1 MEPAKVV
8 PFLPLRVCYALCMDT
23 MDTAEAVADKRL
35 FLECVGGISGDM
47 CLGAFLALGVEVETL
62 LGPLKTLPLE
72 AWSLRHETQER
83 HHLVGTRV
91 VVETQ
96 EAPAHRHLADIE
108 ALLGAS
114 GLSPKAKELS
124 LKVFGLLAQAEGKA
138 HGMPPEKVHFHE
150 VGAADALIDICGF
163 VVAWESLGFP
173 KIHCSPPPM
182 GQGTVQAAHGML
194 PVPAPAVVALLQGK
208 PVRYEGQG
216 ERTTP
221 TGAAL
226 LAAFAEFSPPPE
238 SAVLRVG
245 HGLGQRETADLPN
258 LLRASLVEVQP
269 RQAALCQVET
279 NLDDASPEMLS
290 ALADKLRAEGAL
302 DVWQIPCVMKKGRL
316 GVCLGLLCETERL
329 AAISKFLFRE
339 STALG
344 LRFWPVERQVLS
356 RKVVHA
362 QTDYGLIRVKQSFLE
377 GRFIQAKP
385 EFDDCLAASQQHN
398 VPLAVVMVTAIN
410 ACTP

>member
-1 MEPAKVV
+1 MVYGFP
-8 PFLPLRVCYALCMDT
+8 
-23 MDTAEAVADKRL
+23 MDTAEAEALAEKRL
-35 FLECVGGISGDM
+35 FLECIGGISGDM
-47 CLGAFLALGVEVETL
+47 CLGAFLALGVELKPL
-62 LGPLKTLPLE
+62 LSQLKTLSLE
-72 AWSLRHETQER
+72 AWSLHSETQER

-91 VVETQ
+91 VVETHK
-96 EAPAHRHLADIE
+96 APAHRHLADIE
-108 ALLGAS
+108 KLIGAS

-124 LKVFGLLAQAEGKA
+124 LKVFGLLAKAEGKV

-173 KIHCSPPPM
+173 KIHCTPPPM
-182 GQGTVQAAHGML
+182 GQGTVQAAHGVL

-208 PVRYEGQG
+208 PVRHEGQG

-226 LAAFAEFSPPPE
+226 LAAFAEFAPPPE
-238 SAVLRVG
+238 SAVLCTG
-245 HGLGQRETADLPN
+245 HGLGQRDTPDLPN
-258 LLRASLVEVQP
+258 LLRASLVELQP
-269 RQAALCQVET
+269 RQAALCQMET

-290 ALADKLRAEGAL
+290 ALTDKLRTEGAL

-316 GVCLGLLCETERL
+316 GVCLGLLCETDR
-329 AAISKFLFRE
+329 ATAISKFLFRE

-344 LRFWPVERQVLS
+344 LRSWPVERQVLS
-356 RKVVHA
+356 RKTVQA

-377 GRFIQAKP
+377 GKFIQAKP
-385 EFDDCLAASQQHN
+385 EFDDCLAAAQKNN
-398 VPLAVVMVTAIN
+398 VPLAVVMIAAIK

>member
-1 MEPAKVV
+1 MAFP
-8 PFLPLRVCYALCMDT
+8 
-23 MDTAEAVADKRL
+23 MDTAEEVLEKRL

-47 CLGAFLALGVEVETL
+47 CLGAFLELGVELEAL
-62 LGPLKTLPLE
+62 LAQLKTLPLE
-72 AWSLRHETQER
+72 GWSLHSEPQQR
-83 HHLVGTRV
+83 HHLAGTRV

-96 EAPAHRHLADIE
+96 EAQTHRHLSDIE
-108 ALLGAS
+108 KLVSAS

-124 LKVFGLLAQAEGKA
+124 MKVFELLAKAEGKV
-138 HGMPPEKVHFHE
+138 HGMPPEEVHFHE
-150 VGAADALIDICGF
+150 VGAADSLIDICGF
-163 VVAWESLGFP
+163 VAAWESLGFP
-173 KIHCSPPPM
+173 KIHCTSPPM
-182 GQGTVQAAHGML
+182 GQGSVQAAHGML

-226 LAAFAEFSPPPE
+226 LAAFAEFAPPPE

-245 HGLGQRETADLPN
+245 HGLGQRDTLDLPN
-258 LLRASLVEVQP
+258 LLRASLVALQP
-269 RQAALCQVET
+269 RHAALYQIET

-290 ALADKLRAEGAL
+290 ALADKLRDEGAL

-316 GVCLGLLCETERL
+316 GVCLGLLCEAERV

-344 LRFWPVERQVLS
+344 LRRWPVERQVLL
-356 RKVVHA
+356 RKIVWA
-362 QTDYGLIRVKQSFLE
+362 QTEHGPIRVKQSFLE
-377 GRFIQAKP
+377 GQFIQAKP
-385 EFDDCLAASQQHN
+385 EFDDCLAVSQKSE
-398 VPLAVVMVTAIN
+398 VPLAVVMISAIK
-410 ACTP
+410 ACAPPDSD

>member
-1 MEPAKVV
+1 
-8 PFLPLRVCYALCMDT
+8 
-23 MDTAEAVADKRL
+23 MDTAEALADRRL

-47 CLGAFLALGVEVETL
+47 CLGAFLALGVELETL

-72 AWSLRHETQER
+72 GWSLRGETRER
-83 HHLVGTRV
+83 HCLTGTRV

-96 EAPAHRHLADIE
+96 EAQTHRHLADIE
-108 ALLGAS
+108 KLIGAS
-114 GLSPKAKELS
+114 GLSAKAKALS
-124 LKVFGLLAQAEGKA
+124 LEVFGLLAQAEGKV
-138 HGMPPEKVHFHE
+138 HGMPPEEVHFHE
-150 VGAADALIDICGF
+150 VGAADALLDICGF
-163 VVAWESLGFP
+163 VVAWESLGYP
-173 KIHCSPPPM
+173 KIHCTPPPM
-182 GQGTVQAAHGML
+182 GQGTVRAAHGVL

-226 LAAFAEFSPPPE
+226 LAAFAEFGPPPE

-245 HGLGQRETADLPN
+245 HGLGQRETEDLPN
-258 LLRASLVEVQP
+258 LLRASLVELQP

-290 ALADKLRAEGAL
+290 ALTDKLRAEGAL

-316 GVCLGLLCETERL
+316 GVCLGLLCETTRL
-329 AAISKFLFRE
+329 AAISTFLFRE

-344 LRFWPVERQVLS
+344 MRFWPVERQVLS
-356 RKVVHA
+356 RKVVWV
-362 QTDYGLIRVKQSFLE
+362 QTEFGAIRVKQSFLE
-377 GRFIQAKP
+377 GKCIQAKP
-385 EFDDCLAASQQHN
+385 EFDDCLAAAQKSE
-398 VPLAVVMVTAIN
+398 VPLALVMVAAVK
-410 ACTP
+410 ACAP